1 MKSILQIFRLK
12 KEAILLDSRL
22 YILKAMLA
30 IGTGYLLGRTFTV
43 TRLDMISVLLGV
55 MYNLEPTNLTAFK
68 SGVNQLLASVL
79 GAVTTGILVAL
90 LGVHVFTVMLG
101 MGLTMFIALKIDYRS
116 IPPVA
121 IFTSIYMTQYIQ
133 SDALG
138 NPSILLTIRLRVLAL
153 GLGVIIALVYNYGFS
168 FFYYRK
174 IAVRR
179 LEYAKGQCVI
189 MLKQTAQYLTSPGD
203 ASQGEDLPFP
213 LIFNDVDTVWS
224 QLKAIRQESSL
235 PFSTAQMN
243 NLLVAESIVK
253 SLKAIV
259 HMAYDLCYT
268 RKEALLPGDRD
279 LMQLQ
284 LLIEQLER
292 ASFLRLSSFADSGMG
307 QKEDEEE
314 QAYESRRQSSIS
326 EMLREYGNIITN
338 IKKFSA

>member
-1 MKSILQIFRLK
+1 
-12 KEAILLDSRL
+12 
-22 YILKAMLA
+22 
-30 IGTGYLLGRTFTV
+30 
-43 TRLDMISVLLGV
+43 
-55 MYNLEPTNLTAFK
+55 
-68 SGVNQLLASVL
+68 
-79 GAVTTGILVAL
+79 
-90 LGVHVFTVMLG
+90 MLG
-101 MGLTMFIALKIDYRS
+101 MGLTMYIALKIDYRS

-138 NPSILLTIRLRVLAL
+138 NPSILFTIRLRVLAL
-153 GLGVIIALVYNYGFS
+153 GLGVVIALVFNYGFS

-189 MLKQTAQYLTSPGD
+189 MLKQTAQNLASSED
-203 ASQGEDLPFP
+203 LSQGEDLPFP

-235 PFSTAQMN
+235 PFSAAQKN

-284 LLIEQLER
+284 LLTDQLER
-292 ASFLRLSSFADSGMG
+292 VSFLHLSSFEDSGMG
-307 QKEDEEE
+307 LDKEEEE
-314 QAYESRRQSSIS
+314 QAYGSRTQSSIS
-326 EMLREYGNIITN
+326 VMLREYRNIILK
-338 IKKFSA
+338 IKDFSA